1 MNEDIREI
9 FKQNLLRLVEI
20 KKCTQQ
26 EIADYMSVSRPTVQS
41 WVSGKKVP
49 RMDKIDRL
57 ASFFGCTRM
66 DLLYLPPAKNILPM
80 PEMRRIPLVG
90 KIACGTPIL
99 AEENINEYVDIPKNI
114 HADFALECKG
124 DSMIGARIHDG
135 DVVYIH
141 QQPDVESGEIA
152 AVLIDNEDATLKRV
166 RKFPD
171 KVILFPENPDFE
183 PMVFV
188 GEEINELRILG
199 RAVAFTST
207 VK

>member
-1 MNEDIREI
+1 MSILNDRIKERRIANNMTLLEVAEFLGVREATMQRYESGLI
-9 FKQNLLRLVEI
+9 KNIKYETILKLAELFKCSPSYLMGWV
-20 KKCTQQ
+20 
-26 EIADYMSVSRPTVQS
+26 DYPTVE
-41 WVSGKKVP
+41 
-49 RMDKIDRL
+49 
-57 ASFFGCTRM
+57 
-66 DLLYLPPAKNILPM
+66 NIIPM
-80 PEMRRIPLVG
+80 PQMKRIPLIG

-99 AEENINEYVDIPKNI
+99 AEDNINEYVDIPKNI
-114 HADFALECKG
+114 RADFALECKG

-135 DVVYIH
+135 DIVYIH

-152 AVLIDNEDATLKRV
+152 AVLIDDEDATLKRV

-171 KVILFPENPDFE
+171 KIILFPENPDFE